1 MTINTTI
8 EETQVSDSRL
18 LQQFLEGDS
27 GAFSTLVER
36 YQHSLYTFLARFVGD
51 AALAED
57 VFQETFLQVYQ
68 SAPMFDI
75 TRKFHPWL
83 FTVAANKA
91 RDALRSRKRRSAAPL
106 DATISGTQDT
116 KNTYATLIPS
126 EIPSP
131 DEISMNLETQQSVKM
146 IVDQLPEN
154 YRIVLILSYFEE
166 ITHKEIAEI
175 LDVPVGTVKSR
186 LHGAVGLF
194 AQKWKAW
201 VAEESGHN
209 RSKNQ
214 V

>member
-8 EETQVSDSRL
+8 EGTEVSDPL
-18 LQQFLEGDS
+18 LIQHFLDGNSE
-27 GAFSTLVER
+27 AFSALVKR
-36 YQHSLYTFLARFVGD
+36 YQHDLYAFLSRFLGD
-51 AALAED
+51 AVLAED

-68 SAPMFDI
+68 SAPMFDT
-75 TRKFHPWL
+75 TRNFRPWL

-106 DATISGTQDT
+106 DATVTGTHDT
-116 KNTYATLIPS
+116 KKTYATLIPS

-131 DEISMNLETQQSVKM
+131 DEISMNLETQQSVKT
-146 IVDQLPEN
+146 IIDQLPEN
-154 YRIVLILSYFEE
+154 YRIVLILSYFQE
-166 ITHKEIAEI
+166 IPHKDIAEI

-201 VAEESGHN
+201 VAEETGH
-209 RSKNQ
+209 SKDI
-214 V
+214 

>member
-8 EETQVSDSRL
+8 KETQVSDSML
-18 LQQFLEGDS
+18 LQQFLDGNSE
-27 GAFSTLVER
+27 AFSALVER
-36 YQHSLYTFLARFVGD
+36 YQHNLYTFLARFVGD
-51 AALAED
+51 TALAED

-68 SAPMFDI
+68 SAPMFDM
-75 TRKFHPWL
+75 TRQFRPWL

-116 KNTYATLIPS
+116 KNTYAALLPS

-131 DEISMNLETQQSVKM
+131 DEISMNLEMRQSVQA
-146 IVDQLPEN
+146 IIDQLPEN
-154 YRIVLILSYFEE
+154 YRIVLILSYFQE
-166 ITHKEIAEI
+166 IPHKDIAEI
-175 LDVPVGTVKSR
+175 LGVPVGTVKSR

-201 VAEESGHN
+201 VAKETGHN
-209 RSKNQ
+209 HTENF
-214 V
+214 